1 MEHNIDLN
9 HCSLQ
14 ALFNLVASKKEV
26 QLSKECE
33 AKIKEC
39 RNFLDEVISTS
50 SAPIYG
56 INTGFGSL
64 YKNSISGEHLEELQ
78 VNLVRSHACGM
89 GEEVPQEVVSWMI
102 LLKILGLSKG
112 HSGVQ
117 LETVQLLVEF
127 YNRGILPVVYQQGS
141 LGASG
146 DLAPLAHLSLALFG
160 EGEVHGDAAKLN
172 SMEVLNEHQLKPIT
186 LKAKEGL
193 ALLNGTQFMSGYA
206 CFLLQKAQHLMEW
219 ADALAALSVDAYD
232 GRKEPFQ
239 HNVNEIRKQIGQQ
252 ITAKKVRT
260 WLEGSEL
267 IEQAKKHVQDPYSFR

>member
-1 MEHNIDLN
+1 MKHNIDLD

-14 ALFNLVASKKEV
+14 ALFQLVASKKEV
-26 QLSKECE
+26 QLSQECE
-33 AKIKEC
+33 AKIKAC
-39 RNFLDEVISTS
+39 RSFLDEVISTS

-89 GEEVPQEVVSWMI
+89 GEEVPKEVVSWMI

-117 LETVQLLVEF
+117 LETVELLLEF

-160 EGEVHGDAAKLN
+160 EGEVHG
-172 SMEVLNEHQLKPIT
+172 
-186 LKAKEGL
+186 
-193 ALLNGTQFMSGYA
+193 
-206 CFLLQKAQHLMEW
+206 
-219 ADALAALSVDAYD
+219 
-232 GRKEPFQ
+232 
-239 HNVNEIRKQIGQQ
+239 
-252 ITAKKVRT
+252 
-260 WLEGSEL
+260 
-267 IEQAKKHVQDPYSFR
+267 